1 MPVGRPS
8 IYTVAD
14 RAGVS
19 IATVSRVL
27 NGTMPVA
34 AATRERVL
42 AAADELRW
50 QPSRLARKLTGER
63 VGAVGLV
70 FPELI
75 GGYVATV
82 VVGFE
87 ERAMAEDVGVLVLG
101 THGRATA
108 ERMASD
114 LAEHV
119 DGLVVMDRTITDAAV
134 QRLAGDGTPL
144 VLLARKPLDGIP
156 AVCSENHDAA
166 VELTIHLLEQHGHRR
181 LAFVGDPE
189 AAPDL
194 EQRWQGFE
202 LAHRRAGLGAPA
214 PAVRTGFRP
223 DDGYAAVATLLA
235 GPEPPTAVVCA
246 TDELASGAVMRVRDL
261 DLALGDDLAV
271 TGWDDSPLARALA
284 VPLTTVDQPVRELGR
299 CAADALFRG
308 IEGDAGESLVLPSRL
323 VLRRSCGC

>member
-27 NGTMPVA
+27 NGTLPVA
-34 AATRERVL
+34 AATRARVL
-42 AAADELRW
+42 AAAEELRW
-50 QPSRLARKLTGER
+50 QPSRVARKLTGER
-63 VGAVGLV
+63 TGAVGLV

-75 GGYVATV
+75 GGYVANIV
-82 VVGFE
+82 LGFE

-119 DGLVVMDRTITDAAV
+119 DGLVVMDRTITDDAV
-134 QRLAGDGTPL
+134 QRLAGDGTPI
-144 VLLARKPLDGIP
+144 VLLARAPLDGIP
-156 AVCSENHDAA
+156 AVRSENHDAGL
-166 VELTIHLLEQHGHRR
+166 ELTTHLLEHHGHRR
-181 LAFVGDPE
+181 LAFIGDPD

-194 EQRWQGFE
+194 EQRWQGFT
-202 LAHRRAGLGAPA
+202 LAHRRAGLGEPA
-214 PAVRTGFRP
+214 PALRTKFRP

-246 TDELASGAVMRVRDL
+246 TDELASGAAMRVRDL
-261 DLALGDDLAV
+261 DLTLGDDLAV
-271 TGWDDSPLARALA
+271 TGWDDSPIARALA
-284 VPLTTVDQPVRELGR
+284 VPLTTVDQPVSELGR
-299 CAADALFRG
+299 CAADTLFRRIDG
-308 IEGDAGESLVLPSRL
+308 EAGESQVLPSRL